1 MKVNTDDLWLHW
13 RWNCRFQ
20 SPGLRIDSCFR
31 DSIIASDRLMRIVT
45 VQILKCIVLYATW
58 RDEMCLAIDWK
69 ETVLLLSLFIW
80 YLLLLRN
87 FKSAPVQES
96 INKEEPKR
104 CHILVSNDPAL
115 FWCYFDWEMSEP
127 LWSSVHSGHTGIRSL
142 AVENMFVLTLWFVS
156 AADIP
161 YLRICKCEAVACSI
175 ILSFSPSKEVVLVIS
190 WRSLKH
196 WYQLVWHFGLV

>member
-1 MKVNTDDLWLHW
+1 
-13 RWNCRFQ
+13 
-20 SPGLRIDSCFR
+20 
-31 DSIIASDRLMRIVT
+31 
-45 VQILKCIVLYATW
+45 
-58 RDEMCLAIDWK
+58 MCLAIDWK

-104 CHILVSNDPAL
+104 CHILVSNDSAL

-127 LWSSVHSGHTGIRSL
+127 LWSSIHSGHTGIRSL

-161 YLRICKCEAVACSI
+161 NLRNLQVWSCSLQDNFVI
-175 ILSFSPSKEVVLVIS
+175 FSLEGSRLSYIVTQPETLVSTCMALRTRVDLNHYYDSWNLHCCIEDLWKKSFSNFFLTYLWIATLFSITVI
-190 WRSLKH
+190 
-196 WYQLVWHFGLV
+196 HFLF